1 MSIHGVVRLVP
12 YNMNMYSLVMSET
25 PTGDFDLDRLVLLC
39 EADIAR
45 REYEQERRE
54 MLAAEAEEL
63 ERIEQIRYLRRTGQ
77 EFPDW
82 ALRFIACYGE
92 V

>member
-1 MSIHGVVRLVP
+1 
-12 YNMNMYSLVMSET
+12 MSET
-25 PTGDFDLDRLVLLC
+25 PTDEFDLDRLVLLC

-54 MLAAEAEEL
+54 MLAAEAEE
-63 ERIEQIRYLRRTGQ
+63 RVTIAQIAEMRRTGR
-77 EFPDW
+77 ELPEW
-82 ALRFIACYGE
+82 ALHFIACYGE

>member
-1 MSIHGVVRLVP
+1 
-12 YNMNMYSLVMSET
+12 MSET
-25 PTGDFDLDRLVLLC
+25 PTDEFDLDRLVLLC

-54 MLAAEAEEL
+54 KIAAEAEER
-63 ERIEQIRYLRRTGQ
+63 EKIEQIRRLRRTGQ
-77 EFPDW
+77 KLPDW
-82 ALRFIACYGE
+82 ALHFIACYGE

>member
-1 MSIHGVVRLVP
+1 MSIHDLVRLAP
-12 YNMNMYSLVMSET
+12 YSLNMYRRVMSET
-25 PTGDFDLDRLVLLC
+25 PTDEFDLDGLVLLC

-54 MLAAEAEEL
+54 MFAAEAEER
-63 ERIEQIRYLRRTGQ
+63 EMVEQIRHMRRTGQ
-77 EFPDW
+77 DLPEW
-82 ALRFIACYGE
+82 ALHFIACYGQ

>member
-1 MSIHGVVRLVP
+1 
-12 YNMNMYSLVMSET
+12 MSET
-25 PTGDFDLDRLVLLC
+25 PTDEFDLDRLVLLC

-54 MLAAEAEEL
+54 MLAAEAEER
-63 ERIEQIRYLRRTGQ
+63 EKIEQIRHLRRTNQ
-77 EFPDW
+77 ELPDW
-82 ALRFIACYGE
+82 ALHFIACYGD